1 MLSLHMD
8 AKREQDGGD
17 KKRALSHTV
26 LNTRFAEMVTK
37 CHKFGFFGKIKIQFF
52 KKHFSKKYI

>member
-17 KKRALSHTV
+17 KKRALV
-26 LNTRFAEMVTK
+26 ETK
-37 CHKFGFFGKIKIQFF
+37 NILFREQ
-52 KKHFSKKYI
+52 